1 MSGDPIEYRAR
12 LREKGQVTLPKEVRA
27 ELDLHEGDDMVF
39 RTNEKG
45 EIVIE
50 QVLTIPRH
58 QAWFWTEE
66 WQTGEREAEAD
77 LAAGRYDT
85 FDTMEEL
92 IDDLGWPQ

>member
-27 ELDLHEGDDMVF
+27 ELDLHEGDDLVF

-58 QAWFWTEE
+58 QAWFWTER
-66 WQTGEREAEAD
+66 WQKMEREAQAD
-77 LAAGRYDT
+77 IEAGRVSRYKDT
-85 FDTMEEL
+85 DSTIEAL
-92 IDDLGWPQ
+92 KDL